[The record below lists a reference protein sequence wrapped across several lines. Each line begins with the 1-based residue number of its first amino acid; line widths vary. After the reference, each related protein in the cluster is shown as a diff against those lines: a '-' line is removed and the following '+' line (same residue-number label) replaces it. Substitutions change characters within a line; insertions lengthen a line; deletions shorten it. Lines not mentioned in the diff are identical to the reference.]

1 MVFIKVLV
9 NLSIATCTMNLL
21 NPENGSKLPSG
32 DFANP
37 PNRYLQF
44 HQKAVHKMKFSI
56 FLVLFSNFLFAQTE
70 QISLDFF
77 AENLLP
83 KIKNAKVFYD
93 GKVIDKI
100 DYEKQEAKIDDETI
114 VEIILWDYSRCKR
127 DSRGISNTEFNFKN
141 NFELKKMTEFAN
153 LKNSTAKNLTIP
165 KNIKFIKELETKK
178 RKSGKLRYKIN
189 KILVQ
194 KFNLKI
200 SPSIQIA
207 ENTFLTRIYM
217 NKQDY
222 EYGQNFDIIVTNGNV
237 VDWCENF
244 WIQ

>member
-1 MVFIKVLV
+1 
-9 NLSIATCTMNLL
+9 
-21 NPENGSKLPSG
+21 
-32 DFANP
+32 
-37 PNRYLQF
+37 
-44 HQKAVHKMKFSI
+44 
-56 FLVLFSNFLFAQTE
+56 
-70 QISLDFF
+70 
-77 AENLLP
+77 
-83 KIKNAKVFYD
+83 
-93 GKVIDKI
+93 
-100 DYEKQEAKIDDETI
+100 
-114 VEIILWDYSRCKR
+114 
-127 DSRGISNTEFNFKN
+127 
-141 NFELKKMTEFAN
+141 MTEFAN